1 MLIIF
6 FQSISSRFLTT
17 FWWMF
22 CIVILFLYFIN
33 LKAYLFHDSTSLDSE
48 NQMTAQLNSV
58 GEESN
63 AIQDKRLEA
72 FLNDKNTRLGYVHD
86 GAIEYTLQVSKHK
99 NAFSFAVFYT
109 LSNVLNGKL
118 VSYFFSNNRP
128 HKTPFIKECGKR
140 FKMVKTQIHDLI
152 TSKA

>member
-1 MLIIF
+1 MKRKYNIKIHVNIF
-6 FQSISSRFLTT
+6 SFQSISSRFLTT
-17 FWWMF
+17 FWWIF

-48 NQMTAQLNSV
+48 NEMTAQLNRF

-86 GAIEYTLQVSKHK
+86 GAIEYTLQVSKDK
-99 NAFSFAVFYT
+99 NAFSFAVF
-109 LSNVLNGKL
+109 
-118 VSYFFSNNRP
+118 
-128 HKTPFIKECGKR
+128 
-140 FKMVKTQIHDLI
+140 
-152 TSKA
+152 

>member
-1 MLIIF
+1 MDAKKAVQHTYNFKIHVNKFL

-17 FWWMF
+17 FWWIF

-33 LKAYLFHDSTSLDSE
+33 LKAYLFLDSTSLDSE
-48 NQMTAQLNSV
+48 NEMTVRLNSV

-86 GAIEYTLQVSKHK
+86 GAIEYTLQVSRDK
-99 NAFSFAVFYT
+99 NAFPFAIF
-109 LSNVLNGKL
+109 
-118 VSYFFSNNRP
+118 
-128 HKTPFIKECGKR
+128 
-140 FKMVKTQIHDLI
+140 
-152 TSKA
+152 